1 MKTYKILLGVLFM
14 LALVLNILTR
24 IDDNLFIFYWVS
36 MLSLIM
42 IGCLLA
48 MEINSDKPKKD

>member
-1 MKTYKILLGVLFM
+1 MNTYKILLMLMFL
-14 LALVLNILTR
+14 LALGLNILTR

-48 MEINSDKPKKD
+48 MEFNNDKP